1 MGGNS
6 RGALSPAAC
15 SLVLG
20 VWCPSRL
27 ARRRYGA
34 VVRCLVLTP
43 PSFLAPSLSLS
54 SLLLS
59 FPFPHLVFFV
69 FVSTLF
75 PSERSFVS
83 GQRDNLF
90 SAIFSSTRLN
100 FPSHSLSPIL
110 RQPVCRGIR
119 PLQTQKGE
127 PVSRYVLGFLAS
139 PRAKRHSSCSLN
151 SHTHP
156 QPLPISI
163 AFQSLVAFCL
173 SGSYDKQQS

>member
-1 MGGNS
+1 ME
-6 RGALSPAAC
+6 LS
-15 SLVLG
+15 LQ
-20 VWCPSRL
+20 RL
-27 ARRRYGA
+27 APWCCVCGPPA
-34 VVRCLVLTP
+34 VLSQALWCGGSVVRCLVLTP
-43 PSFLAPSLSLS
+43 TFLTPSLSLS

-69 FVSTLF
+69 FVSPFF

-90 SAIFSSTRLN
+90 SAIFFTSTRLN
-100 FPSHSLSPIL
+100 FPSYFLSPIL

-163 AFQSLVAFCL
+163 AFQSLVTFCL
-173 SGSYDKQQS
+173 SRFFDKQQL